1 MEWRLPEGNFKMN
14 ILGIACHY
22 HDSGACLVKDGK
34 VVAAAEEERFTRKK
48 HDHEFPENAIRFCL
62 KQGGITAEQL
72 DYIGFYEKPV
82 LKFSRMLE
90 THIDTYPRS
99 IIQFTK
105 AVPTWLT
112 EKLRIKSL
120 IRSKTGFKG
129 EVLFIKHHMSHASSA
144 FLPSPFKES
153 AIITWDAVGEW
164 TTVAY
169 GTGKDN
175 RIMMK
180 KELQFPTSIGMLY
193 SAMTAFLGFRVNS
206 DEYKVMGLASY
217 GKPKYYDRM
226 KKLVTQ
232 LEDGSIKLNMNYFA
246 YEYSFKMYNEK
257 FAKEFGKPRKPET
270 EITQHHMDLAAS
282 LQKLTEEI
290 MLNIA
295 KHVKKE
301 TGQKNLCMS
310 GGVSLNVVANKI
322 ILEQSGFEHLF
333 VQPASSDA
341 GGSLGAAMHIY
352 NCLLNKE
359 RNYVMTNA
367 YLGPEFS
374 DEEIKA
380 YLEKNS
386 ISHKECKTEEEMLEE
401 TAKLIHENKI
411 IGWFQGRMEFGP
423 RALGARSIIAN
434 PCNPEMKDILNNKVK
449 HREDFRPFAPVTTE
463 EDAKDYFEVKQPDP
477 FMVLLVDVKKNK
489 RESIPSVTHVDGTGR
504 LQTTTEKDNPRY
516 YRLIKTFKK
525 LSKVPVLINTSF
537 NVRGEPIVC
546 TPNDAYKCF
555 KGTGIDVLVM
565 GRCIITK

>member
-1 MEWRLPEGNFKMN
+1 MD

-22 HDSGACLVKDGK
+22 HDSGACLVRDGK
-34 VVAAAEEERFTRKK
+34 VIAAAEEERFTRKK
-48 HDHEFPENAIRFCL
+48 HDHQYPENAIKYCL
-62 KQGGITAEQL
+62 DHGGITASQL
-72 DYIGFYEKPV
+72 DYIGFYEKPI
-82 LKFSRMLE
+82 LKFYRMLE
-90 THIDTYPRS
+90 TQIDSYPKS
-99 IIQFTK
+99 IIQFTR

-129 EVLFIKHHMSHASSA
+129 EIFFIKHHMSHASSA

-175 RIMMK
+175 KIIMQ
-180 KELQFPTSIGMLY
+180 KELQFPNSIGMLY

-217 GKPKYYDRM
+217 GTPKYYEKV

-232 LEDGSIKLNMNYFA
+232 LEDGSFKLNMDYFA
-246 YEYSFKMYNEK
+246 YEYSFKMYNDK
-257 FAKEFGKPRKPET
+257 FVKEFGKPRKPET

-290 MLNIA
+290 MLKIA

-322 ILEQSGFEHLF
+322 ILEQSGFEKLF

-341 GGSLGAAMHIY
+341 GGALGVAMHIY
-352 NCLLNKE
+352 NCTLNNP
-359 RNYVMTNA
+359 RNYIMTNA

-374 DEEIKA
+374 EQEIKT
-380 YLEKNS
+380 YLDRNAIKYE
-386 ISHKECKTEEEMLEE
+386 ECKTDDEMLQQ
-401 TAKLIHENKI
+401 TANMIEQNKI

-423 RALGARSIIAN
+423 RALGARSILAN

-463 EDAKDYFEVKQPDP
+463 EDAQDYFEVKQPDP

-489 RESIPSVTHVDGTGR
+489 REKIPSVTHVDGTGR
-504 LQTTTEKDNPRY
+504 LQTTTEKDNPKY
-516 YRLIKTFKK
+516 YNLIKKFKK
-525 LSKVPVLINTSF
+525 LSGVPVLINTSF

-546 TPNDAYKCF
+546 TPHDAYKCF